1 MLVKR
6 TENGYEFST
15 HTTDGAF
22 IVTLTL
28 ADNGEEV
35 LRTVPVGVPV
45 SFTEL
50 RLKPGTVE
58 KAIGAERWSNF
69 QRMKKLGTPA
79 MFVDRHSREFVS
91 QDPI

>member
-6 TENGYEFST
+6 TENGHEFTT

-28 ADNGEEV
+28 ADNGEET

-45 SFTEL
+45 SFTAL
-50 RLKPGTVE
+50 KLKPGTIE
-58 KAIGAERWSNF
+58 KAIGAERWNNF
-69 QRMKKLGTPA
+69 QRMKKLDVPI
-79 MFVDRHSREFVS
+79 MFIDRHSREFS
-91 QDPI
+91 S